1 MHTAA
6 RALVCALLAAAC
18 DAPPA
23 QLDGDA
29 GPVWGDDAA
38 LELDAGTDAGGLEAD
53 AGRPVARDAGRDAG
67 RVEPVD
73 AGRAELDAGAPDAG
87 PVTCTLVPQSGCP
100 DGMACRQHVGPTGAL
115 EGPPECE
122 PAGTDDEGW
131 RCEVYDGGGDSCL
144 PGLWCD
150 GLTCLRSCRN
160 DGDCPTRNGHEQR
173 CTGGLAKYCGIV
185 N

>member
-6 RALVCALLAAAC
+6 RALVCALLVAAC

-29 GPVWGDDAA
+29 GPVWSNDAA
-38 LELDAGTDAGGLEAD
+38 LELDGGASVVDAGSAQDAGHD
-53 AGRPVARDAGRDAG
+53 AGRA
-67 RVEPVD
+67 EPVD

-100 DGMACRQHVGPTGAL
+100 DGMACRQHVGPSGML

-144 PGLWCD
+144 PGLRCSYFCRRYCYRD
-150 GLTCLRSCRN
+150 EDCRSDQRCGSGRSCESAR
-160 DGDCPTRNGHEQR
+160 
-173 CTGGLAKYCGIV
+173 
-185 N
+185 